1 MSRLIVS
8 RGRRWS
14 FRAVGVIL
22 IAFGLIL
29 RVSDPFPVQAARLV
43 YFDYLQRLSPRE
55 YTPNLPVKVVDIDET
70 SLAELG
76 QWPWPRTLVAQMVD
90 RLAQLGA
97 AVIVFDTLFAE
108 PDRYSPARLAEDPV
122 FAELLGDPES
132 FAGIDNDQRLAGA
145 IGRVPTVLGVAVRS
159 GSALEQPSPR
169 AGIIEIGEQPASG
182 LVNVPVW
189 TGLAAPLGDYATG
202 IGAINVSP
210 DVGTG
215 LVRQVPLVWNGPT
228 GVMPSISIEALRLAL
243 QEHNIFVEGA
253 LDEPGI
259 VLNVGLGS
267 FTIPTTENGQIWVR
281 FRRDHPDLYVSAHE
295 VLTGSDEM
303 ALREKI
309 EGRIILIGTSA
320 AGLLDIRE
328 TALGDSVPGVSIHA
342 QIIEQ
347 ILLNEVLERSDITAA
362 LELLAFLSL
371 GLILMSV
378 MLLSGAVLSLV
389 SGAVGSGV
397 VLAISWF
404 AFQSNATLF
413 DATFPLLGGL
423 MTFGALAS
431 FQFIVADHDKK
442 AIRTSLSHYVAP
454 EILDEIERTGHNL
467 ELGGETQEITV
478 MFADIRDFTPI
489 SESMSATELVSLL
502 NEMFESMGAEILAER
517 GTIDKFIGDSIMAF
531 WNAPVPIDDHPLR
544 AAIGALRMRSAL
556 ERFNKLPIMENRP
569 PISIAIGLAAGE
581 ACVGNIGSRDRFNY
595 TVIGDVVNVAAR
607 IENVCRRAAYDI
619 VISDSVCRAS
629 KEQLAIL
636 DAGMVPL
643 KGKSQ
648 LAPIYIVVG
657 DQEMAQSEA
666 FARLHALH
674 TSLIPM
680 LRDKSNGELVASVM
694 AECTKIAA
702 EIEPGL
708 VAFYDAILSRRED
721 FANPIDD
728 AA

>member
-14 FRAVGVIL
+14 FRAVGIIL
-22 IAFGLIL
+22 IAIGLIL
-29 RVSDPFPVQAARLV
+29 RVSDPFPVQSARLV

-55 YTPNLPVKVVDIDET
+55 YSPDLPVKVVDIDET

-76 QWPWPRTLVAQMVD
+76 QWPWPRTMVAQMVD
-90 RLAQLGA
+90 RLGYLGA
-97 AVIVFDTLFAE
+97 AVIVFDTIFAE
-108 PDRYSPARLAEDPV
+108 PDRYSPARLAEDPL
-122 FAELLGDPES
+122 FAELLGDPEG
-132 FAGIDNDQRLAGA
+132 FAGIDNDQRLARA
-145 IGRVPTVLGVAVRS
+145 IGQMPTVLGIAVRS
-159 GSALEQPSPR
+159 GEPVDQPLPR

-182 LVNVPVW
+182 LVNAPVW
-189 TGLAAPLGDYATG
+189 TGLAAPLGDYASG
-202 IGAINVSP
+202 IGVINVSP
-210 DVGTG
+210 RVGAG
-215 LVRQVPLVWNGPT
+215 VVRQVPLVWNGPT
-228 GVMPSISIEALRLAL
+228 GVMPSLSIEALRLAI
-243 QEHNIFVEGA
+243 QENNIFVEGA
-253 LDEPGI
+253 LDDPGI
-259 VLNVGLGS
+259 VLSVGLGS
-267 FTIPTTENGQIWVR
+267 FTIPTTESGQIWVR

-295 VLTGSDEM
+295 VMTSTDET
-303 ALREKI
+303 ALRAKL

-320 AGLLDIRE
+320 AGLLDLRE

-378 MLLSGAVLSLV
+378 MLISGAVLSLV

-397 VLAISWF
+397 VLSISWY
-404 AFQSNATLF
+404 AFQNQILF

-454 EILDEIERTGHNL
+454 EVLDEMERTGQNL

-502 NEMFESMGAEILAER
+502 NEIFDTMVVEILAER
-517 GTIDKFIGDSIMAF
+517 GTIDNFIGDSIMAF

-544 AAIGALRMRSAL
+544 AAQGALRMRGAL
-556 ERFNKLPIMENRP
+556 NGFNKSPIMKDRP
-569 PISIAIGLAAGE
+569 PISVAIGLAAGE

-607 IENVCRRAAYDI
+607 IESVCRRVAYDI
-619 VISDSVCRAS
+619 VVSDSVRQAS
-629 KEQLAIL
+629 TDQLAIL
-636 DAGMVPL
+636 DAGVVSL
-643 KGKSQ
+643 KGKSEP
-648 LAPIYIVVG
+648 APIYIVVG
-657 DQEMAQSEA
+657 DQGMAQSAA
-666 FARLHALH
+666 FIQLQSLH
-674 TSLIPM
+674 TSLISL
-680 LRDKSNGELVASVM
+680 LRDKASGELVAGVT
-694 AECTKIAA
+694 AECTQLVA

-708 VAFYDAILSRRED
+708 AAFYNAILKRRED
-721 FANPIDD
+721 FSNPIDN